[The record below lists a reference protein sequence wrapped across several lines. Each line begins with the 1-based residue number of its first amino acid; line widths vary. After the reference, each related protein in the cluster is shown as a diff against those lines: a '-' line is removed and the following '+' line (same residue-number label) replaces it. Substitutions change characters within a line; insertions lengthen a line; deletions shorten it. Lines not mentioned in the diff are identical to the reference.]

1 MKLGDLLVA
10 AKLVTAEQIT
20 EALSHQARSGK
31 RLGEVLVET
40 GAISSETLESFL
52 RRVPRQPDSIE
63 ATGVGLDTL
72 LGLMMK
78 QILMN
83 RLETAPQISDSLA
96 LPAHIVEELVFTAQ
110 SRRLLSALGQRDG
123 LIRYAL
129 EDAGE
134 RWAHQELQQSQYVGP
149 APVTLENFIELVRLQ
164 KITNVVVT
172 AEKIKKSFGD
182 LAVEES
188 FIEKIGP
195 ALNSGRAT
203 LLYGPPGNGKT
214 SFARCFADIFNDV
227 VYVPYAVLVG
237 GQIMRVYDKS
247 IHFAADPHVS
257 APSLFRSD
265 ESDARWI
272 PCRRPFVV
280 AGGELTL
287 EMLDLQYNATSK
299 FYEAPLHVKALGG
312 VFVIDDFGRQIV
324 SPTNLLNRWIV
335 PLENKIDYLKLH
347 TGLSFSIPFEEMLI
361 FSTNL
366 EPEDLMDPA
375 FLRRLPYKLEVG
387 APTLERYRR
396 VFDIVCRQ
404 ENLAL
409 TDDIFD
415 VIVRKVT
422 KEKGLDLAAYQPRFI
437 VDQIAATCRFMGQ
450 PIHFEPRFIDYAIE
464 NLRVAKH

>member
-10 AKLVTAEQIT
+10 ANLVSVQQIT
-20 EALSHQARSGK
+20 EALSQQARSGK
-31 RLGEVLVET
+31 RLGEVLVESGT
-40 GAISSETLESFL
+40 ISAETLESFL
-52 RRVPRQPDSIE
+52 RRVPKQPDDIE

-83 RLETAPQISDSLA
+83 RLETVPQISQAIA
-96 LPAHIVEELVFTAQ
+96 LPGHIVEELVFTAQ
-110 SRRLLSALGQRDG
+110 NRRLLSALGQRDG
-123 LIRYAL
+123 YIRYAL
-129 EDAGE
+129 EEAGE
-134 RWAHQELQQSQYVGP
+134 RWAQQELQQSQYVGP
-149 APVTLENFIELVRLQ
+149 APVSLENFIDLAELQ

-172 AEKIKKSFGD
+172 ADKIRNSFGD
-182 LAVEES
+182 LAVDEN

-214 SFARCFADIFNDV
+214 SFARCFAEVFSDV
-227 VYVPYAVLVG
+227 IYVPYAVLVG
-237 GQIMRVYDKS
+237 GQIMRVYDRS
-247 IHFAADPHVS
+247 IHVPADQRVN

-272 PCRRPFVV
+272 ACRRPFVV

-287 EMLDLQYNATSK
+287 EMLDLQYNSTSK

-312 VFVIDDFGRQIV
+312 CFVIDDFGRQLV

-404 ENLAL
+404 QELVL
-409 TDDIFD
+409 TDDVFD
-415 VIVRKVT
+415 VIVQKVT
-422 KEKGLDLAAYQPRFI
+422 KEKGLELAAYQPKFI
-437 VDQIAATCRFMGQ
+437 VDQIAATCRFMGE
-450 PIHFEPRFIDYAIE
+450 PIHFQPRFIDYAIE
-464 NLRVAKH
+464 NLKVAKH